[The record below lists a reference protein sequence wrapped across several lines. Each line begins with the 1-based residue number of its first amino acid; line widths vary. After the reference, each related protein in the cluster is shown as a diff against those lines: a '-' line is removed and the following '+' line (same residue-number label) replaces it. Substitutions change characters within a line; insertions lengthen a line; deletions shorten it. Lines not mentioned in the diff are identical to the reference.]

1 MYLRQSSAWNEF
13 LLAEAIE
20 NIGLPPRV
28 VSYLRTRANFTI
40 TGDALARGSAQK
52 HQVEL
57 TPLDD
62 KMLTWL
68 GLLVKKHP
76 MPLFNR
82 DSAREVA
89 DFIKKEVQRAFPEP
103 SEERGERMIDAIGP
117 LPDVPGSGT
126 PEYETQTLADIKGLR
141 KRIQRA
147 VKKAGL
153 SEDFAKKVGTIFD
166 HRVVNKIKENDA
178 FRLQVRHALI
188 ALALDPYLYEE
199 ELKQIDTLQAAAQ
212 AAKEFIDNPAK
223 EQEKVIHEFPNGYFW
238 YDLQSSHCD
247 YEAKQMGHCGRTDKG
262 TLISLRS
269 GAARKM
275 KPMVTLEFDGKD
287 LYQIKGKANQ
297 PPKEDLWPYIEW
309 FIENM
314 GVESIKEAPSLMMS
328 HLKEKYPNLDWG
340 DRWASHADELLDQYE
355 AGIETD
361 SQTDLELDY
370 AAEGDDE
377 EVGVV
382 LTHQAYWPILDK
394 VVDEDTTRLVWDIIR
409 PEGDVRRLAEDTLYP
424 NPTGFRAAVFRRGE
438 QDSRTAMLRIELW
451 WSKSFEAPDPGDEYD
466 EAYEEAVTK
475 QLEHLHT
482 FLEEMEEISGYL
494 VSSESAPDDAEFD
507 YNGFWEGVE
516 KLLQE
521 YGVFRDVAAEID
533 AETARERSPQL
544 DLPLQEVRRPDPDW
558 FAQQIL
564 KREKRIIQRWQQI
577 IK

>member
-117 LPDVPGSGT
+117 LLDVPGSGT

-188 ALALDPYLYEE
+188 ALAVDPYIYEE

-212 AAKEFIDNPAK
+212 AAKEFIENPDK

-269 GAARKM
+269 GAKRKM

-361 SQTDLELDY
+361 SQTSLELDY

-377 EVGVV
+377 EVGVI
-382 LTHQAYWPILDK
+382 LRHQAYWPILDK
-394 VVDEDTTRLVWDIIR
+394 VIDEETDRLVWDIRQDAQSIT
-409 PEGDVRRLAEDTLYP
+409 EETLYP
-424 NPTGFRAAVFRRGE
+424 NPNGFNAAVFRRGE
-438 QDSRTAMLRIELW
+438 QDSRTAMLRIEMW
-451 WSKSFEAPDPGDEYD
+451 WSKSFDPDDPEDE
-466 EAYEEAVTK
+466 ESVNK
-475 QLEHLHT
+475 QLEHLHE

-494 VSSESAPDDAEFD
+494 VSTESAPEDAEFD

-516 KLLQE
+516 KRLQE
-521 YGVFRDVAAEID
+521 YGVYRDVAGEID
-533 AETARERSPQL
+533 AEDERDSSAQME
-544 DLPLQEVRRPDPDW
+544 LPLQEGKRPEPDW

-564 KREKRIIQRWQQI
+564 KREAHIIQRWQQI

>member
-1 MYLRQSSAWNEF
+1 MYLRQSNRWNEF

-40 TGDALARGSAQK
+40 TGDAWAKGAAQK
-52 HQVEL
+52 RQVEL
-57 TPLDD
+57 TPIDD

-82 DSAREVA
+82 DHAREVA
-89 DFIKKEVQRAFPEP
+89 DFIKKEVQRAYPEP

-117 LPDVPGSGT
+117 LLDVPGSGT

-147 VKKAGL
+147 VMKAGL

-166 HRVVNKIKENDA
+166 HRVVNKIKDNDA
-178 FRLQVRHALI
+178 FRLLVRHTLI
-188 ALALDPYLYEE
+188 TLAVDPYLYEE
-199 ELKQIDTLQAAAQ
+199 GLKQIDTLQGAGQ
-212 AAKEFIDNPAK
+212 AAKEFLENPAK

-269 GAARKM
+269 GAGRKM
-275 KPMVTLEFDGKD
+275 KPLVTLEFDGKV

-309 FIENM
+309 FVENM
-314 GVESIKEAPSLMMS
+314 GVESIKEAPSEMMS
-328 HLKEKYPNLDWG
+328 HLKEKYPDLDWG

-361 SQTDLELDY
+361 EQTDVELDY

-394 VVDEDTTRLVWDIIR
+394 VVEEDTDKLVSEITQDAKS
-409 PEGDVRRLAEDTLYP
+409 LADDTLYP
-424 NPTGFRAAVFRRGE
+424 NPSHVRAAVFRRGE
-438 QDSRTAMLRIELW
+438 QDSRTAMLRIEMW
-451 WSKSFEAPDPGDEYD
+451 WSKSFKEPDPGNEYD
-466 EAYEEAVTK
+466 AAYEEAVTK
-475 QLEHLHT
+475 QLENLHE

-494 VSSESAPDDAEFD
+494 VSTESAPEDAEFD
-507 YNGFWEGVE
+507 YNGFWEGIE
-516 KLLQE
+516 KRLQE
-521 YGVFRDVAAEID
+521 YGVFRDVAGEID
-533 AETARERSPQL
+533 AEDERDRDGQME
-544 DLPLQEVRRPDPDW
+544 LPLQEGKRQEPDW
-558 FAQQIL
+558 FSRTAL
-564 KREKRIIQRWQQI
+564 LRERRIIQRWQQI